1 MNCRVIATYFGPRR
15 NHNNAN
21 KSILNYNDTID
32 LLKDT
37 LALEKSL
44 SSVDLTKGIE
54 EDDETDLS
62 GELACAGGVC
72 EIFSRILNEAWNLPL
87 NYR

>member
-44 SSVDLTKGIE
+44 SS
-54 EDDETDLS
+54 
-62 GELACAGGVC
+62 GV
-72 EIFSRILNEAWNLPL
+72 EKDTIIVNHDFGNKEGKDFLDKADGMKTADGKIRIFSFS
-87 NYR
+87 